1 MNFSYVVRLLCLSF
15 ASFFVLN
22 AVLTVLVR
30 AVSSYA
36 IALSASRTPGAA
48 ARFLF
53 TLRMLPAALAAL
65 FVFGLCVPSYLWLE
79 PSVTSEQISLV
90 CAVFGILA
98 AAACSNAVTRSA
110 RALMTALRF
119 NRLCAS
125 RGTKLRVPGVRTLL
139 LVIESQAP
147 VLAMAGVFRPRLVI
161 SRSVLNALSPAELRA
176 ALRHEQSHLSFRD
189 NLKRL
194 LLLLAPDFFPF
205 RGTLR
210 NLERNWS
217 RFIEWAADD
226 QAVAGDSVRAASL
239 AAALVRVARLGSATA
254 LPALST
260 SLLACDH
267 DLSARVDRLLH
278 SASAHESRPASRA
291 WFFGTSALFAAALL
305 SAVLLAP
312 FLLSSVHNLLEG
324 FLR

>member
-1 MNFSYVVRLLCLSF
+1 MNFSYVLRLLCLSF
-15 ASFFVLN
+15 ASFFVLS

-30 AVSSYA
+30 AASSYA
-36 IALSASRTPGAA
+36 IAFSVSRTPRAA

-53 TLRMLPAALAAL
+53 TLRLLPAAVAAL

-79 PSVTSEQISLV
+79 PSVTSERISLA

-110 RALMTALRF
+110 RALMTSLRF
-119 NRLCAS
+119 NRRCAS
-125 RGTKLRVPGVRTLL
+125 RATEMRVPGVPTL
-139 LVIESQAP
+139 LVIESRVP
-147 VLAMAGVFRPRLVI
+147 VLAMAGVLRPRLVI

-176 ALRHEQSHLSFRD
+176 ALLHEQSHLSSRD
-189 NLKRL
+189 NFKRL

-205 RGTLR
+205 RGILR

-226 QAVAGDSVRAASL
+226 QAAAGDSLRAASL
-239 AAALVRVARLGSATA
+239 AAALVRVARLGSAAA

-260 SLLACDH
+260 SLLACDR

-312 FLLSSVHNLLEG
+312 FLLSSVHNLLER

>member
-15 ASFFVLN
+15 ASFFVLH
-22 AVLTVLVR
+22 AVLTVIVR

-36 IALSASRTPGAA
+36 IALSASRAPRAA
-48 ARFLF
+48 ASFLF
-53 TLRMLPAALAAL
+53 TLRLLPAALAAL

-79 PSVTSEQISLV
+79 PLVTSEQISLP

-110 RALMTALRF
+110 RSLMTSLRF

-125 RGTKLRVPGVRTLL
+125 RGTKLRVPGVRTRL
-139 LVIESQAP
+139 LVIESRAP
-147 VLAMAGVFRPRLVI
+147 VLAMAGVVRPRLVI
-161 SRSVLNALSPAELRA
+161 SRNVWNALSHEELHA
-176 ALRHEQSHLSFRD
+176 ALRHEQSHLSSRD

-205 RGTLR
+205 RGTLH
-210 NLERNWS
+210 NLEHNWS

-226 QAVAGDSVRAASL
+226 QAAAGDSVRAASL
-239 AAALVRVARLGSATA
+239 AAALVRVARLGSAAA

-267 DLSARVDRLLH
+267 DLSVRVDRLLR
-278 SASAHESRPASRA
+278 RPASETPPPSQS
-291 WFFGTSALFAAALL
+291 WFFGGSTLFAAALL
-305 SAVLLAP
+305 SALILAP
-312 FLLSSVHNLLEG
+312 FLLSSVHNLLER